1 MSDLRSGDLQPLEPN
16 SVAQFLGDQGP
27 LADDMVGFERRPS
40 QQEMAANV
48 AMALNRGDTI
58 CVEAASP
65 RYLLPA
71 SLWANNGRRTSWR
84 RTTTP
89 ASADKD
95 LPRLA
100 CRLAQADPEGDPLQ
114 YVGLQAAATTQS

>member
-58 CVEAASP
+58 CVEAPPGVGKSLA
-65 RYLLPA
+65 YLLPA
-71 SLWANNGRRTSWR
+71 SLWANNGRRIVVAA
-84 RTTTP
+84 RTIST
-89 ASADKD
+89 ASAD
-95 LPRLA
+95 R
-100 CRLAQADPEGDPLQ
+100 
-114 YVGLQAAATTQS
+114 